1 MLNIKFSQ
9 ICTKSTLMTINN
21 PLDKISDNLKDL
33 NDTFKSIL
41 SFFNK
46 VGNFFEGVSYWISHP
61 AETMNAIEPWI
72 IILLMSLLVLKLL
85 GFKTDKWLSLIFLLF
100 ILILIF

>member
-1 MLNIKFSQ
+1 MLNIQFSKA
-9 ICTKSTLMTINN
+9 CSKATLMATNN
-21 PLDKISDNLKDL
+21 PLEQISDNLKDL
-33 NDTFKSIL
+33 NESFKSIL

-46 VGNFFEGVSYWISHP
+46 VGGFFEELSYWVSHP
-61 AETMNAIEPWI
+61 VETINALEPWV